1 MRVLLQ
7 VVESTLLRME
17 LLTQVHLHY
26 QVQCKAMQ
34 EPISKPSQERHYN
47 RGIRRQHMAMA
58 MVSKAAINSI
68 ITTMEMMGIQLEL
81 KHHRP

>member
-7 VVESTLLRME
+7 VEESTLLRME

-26 QVQCKAMQ
+26 KVQCKAMQ

-47 RGIRRQHMAMA
+47 RGIRRQHMAM
-58 MVSKAAINSI
+58 VSKAAINNI